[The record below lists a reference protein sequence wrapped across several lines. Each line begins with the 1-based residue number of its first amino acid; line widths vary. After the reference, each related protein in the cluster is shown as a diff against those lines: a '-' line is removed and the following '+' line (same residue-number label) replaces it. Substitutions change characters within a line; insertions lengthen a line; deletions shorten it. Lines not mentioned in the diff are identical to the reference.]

1 MKLQNYHISI
11 VRGDSGTLTV
21 RCKGPGG
28 EARPFSAGECVRLAV
43 KGGRAAAGGA
53 AAKGRNPDFPEG
65 AAVFSFAPEDTRA
78 LPFGNYRYDVR
89 LTDREGNVFTIVP
102 AGDFTVLEAIADA

>member
-28 EARPFSAGECVRLAV
+28 EARLFRRGNASAW
-43 KGGRAAAGGA
+43 
-53 AAKGRNPDFPEG
+53 P
-65 AAVFSFAPEDTRA
+65 
-78 LPFGNYRYDVR
+78 
-89 LTDREGNVFTIVP
+89 
-102 AGDFTVLEAIADA
+102 

>member
-21 RCKGPGG
+21 RCKGPSG

-43 KGGRAAAGGA
+43 KADARQREPLLQKAET
-53 AAKGRNPDFPEG
+53 DFPEG
-65 AAVFSFAPEDTRA
+65 AAVFSFAPEDTSA
-78 LPFGNYRYDVR
+78 
-89 LTDREGNVFTIVP
+89 
-102 AGDFTVLEAIADA
+102 

>member
-11 VRGDSGTLTV
+11 VRGDSGTLRG
-21 RCKGPGG
+21 RCTAPRGG
-28 EARPFSAGECVRLAV
+28 ARPFSGGDCVRLAV
-43 KGGRAAAGGA
+43 TGDARQREPLLQKAET
-53 AAKGRNPDFPEG
+53 DFPEG

>member
-28 EARPFSAGECVRLAV
+28 EARPFSEGECVRLAV
-43 KGGRAAAGGA
+43 KADARQREALLQKAET
-53 AAKGRNPDFPEG
+53 DFPEG

>member
-1 MKLQNYHISI
+1 MGSETAKLPHQH
-11 VRGDSGTLTV
+11 R
-21 RCKGPGG
+21 
-28 EARPFSAGECVRLAV
+28 ARRQ
-43 KGGRAAAGGA
+43 
-53 AAKGRNPDFPEG
+53 RNPHGALQGPRREPLLQKAETDFPEG

-89 LTDREGNVFTIVP
+89 LTDREGNVFTIVT

>member
-1 MKLQNYHISI
+1 MKLQNYHLSI
-11 VRGDSGTLTV
+11 GRGDSGTLTV
-21 RCKGPGG
+21 RCQGPGG
-28 EARPFSAGECVRLAV
+28 VARPFSRGYCARRAV
-43 KGGRAAAGGA
+43 PAHARQREPLLQKAET
-53 AAKGRNPDFPEG
+53 DFPEG

>member
-28 EARPFSAGECVRLAV
+28 EARPFSEGGCVRMAV
-43 KGGRAAAGGA
+43 KTDARQREPLLQKTETG
-53 AAKGRNPDFPEG
+53 FPEG

>member
-21 RCKGPGG
+21 RCKGPSG
-28 EARPFSAGECVRLAV
+28 EARPFSAGRQREPLLQKAET
-43 KGGRAAAGGA
+43 
-53 AAKGRNPDFPEG
+53 DFPEG

>member
-21 RCKGPGG
+21 RCKGPSG

-43 KGGRAAAGGA
+43 KGGRAAAGAA
-53 AAKGRNPDFPEG
+53 AAKGRNGLSRGGGRIFLRAGGHEG
-65 AAVFSFAPEDTRA
+65 APVRELPLRRAP
-78 LPFGNYRYDVR
+78 
-89 LTDREGNVFTIVP
+89 DRPGGQCLHESCP

>member
-11 VRGDSGTLTV
+11 VRRGHSALTPDAV
-21 RCKGPGG
+21 GPGG
-28 EARPFSAGECVRLAV
+28 AARPFW
-43 KGGRAAAGGA
+43 GGVCGRGA
-53 AAKGRNPDFPEG
+53 LTAPARQRESLLQKAETDFPEG

-78 LPFGNYRYDVR
+78 FPFGNYRYDVR

>member
-28 EARPFSAGECVRLAV
+28 EARPFSTGECVRLAV
-43 KGGRAAAGGA
+43 KADARQREPLLQKAET
-53 AAKGRNPDFPEG
+53 DFPEG

-89 LTDREGNVFTIVP
+89 LTDREGTVFTIVP

>member
-43 KGGRAAAGGA
+43 KADARQREPLLQKAET
-53 AAKGRNPDFPEG
+53 DFPEG

-89 LTDREGNVFTIVP
+89 LTDREGNVFTIVT